1 MKVKGEEEEKK
12 NKKDELEVIK
22 FQFDKAKSEESISKD
37 TRKTLNSRFKEL
49 TAQAY
54 DLEIQTEK

>member
-1 MKVKGEEEEKK
+1 VKVKGEEEEKK

>member
-22 FQFDKAKSEESISKD
+22 FQLDKAKSEESISKD

>member
-1 MKVKGEEEEKK
+1 MNGRR
-12 NKKDELEVIK
+12 L
-22 FQFDKAKSEESISKD
+22 DKAKSEESISKD